1 MRIPVSASALAIL
14 ALLALPATAAPHGA
28 PGTSISLDQA
38 MAHPDWIGNPVE
50 AAWWSWDGK
59 QVLYKQKRVGSALR
73 DTFQTGAQAGINKGR
88 QVSDTEL
95 ARLDSFDVAYNPE
108 RSRAIMVRNGDLFER
123 DLKSGELVQISR
135 ANGAAISAVQYSG
148 DGGSVQFRAGDDWA
162 SWDRATRLISPVA
175 VVRAAKDPGA
185 QDADALR
192 DLQLRLITTLKRQKD
207 ERDAARARAE
217 EERRADPTRAPAPIY
232 LGDKLSIA
240 ASHLSPDGRWLLVVT
255 GPKDGGD
262 KGRVGKMPRYVTE
275 SGYEET
281 SDERTRVGRNNPRPH
296 GLKLVNL
303 LTREVKD
310 LSFDVLPGVKDDP
323 LAAMRAERKLDP
335 LKGNRPVKIGFGGE
349 TIVWSP
355 NGANAAV
362 MLRSIDNK
370 DRWIAT
376 VDLPRAA
383 LKPVHRLTD
392 QAWVNFD
399 NSEFGWLPDNAT
411 LWYLSEESGYSHLY
425 TLDAGGRT
433 RALTQGKW
441 EASDVAWSRDGATA
455 WLLCNRKTPGA
466 YEVCA
471 VSAKDGAREGSIR
484 EVSSLDGGVEDF
496 RLSPDQRKL
505 LVHYSGPYLP
515 PQIATLPSSGG
526 EAVKLTDTR
535 SAEFKA
541 HDWIQPQYVAVPST
555 HGAEPVWSKLYR
567 PAQLEPGKQYPVVMF
582 VHGAGYLQNVS
593 RRYTPYFRE
602 QMFHNLLVQK
612 GYVVLDMDYRA
623 SKGYGAKWRNAIY
636 RQMGH
641 PELDDYLDGV
651 NWMVANQQGDAKNVG
666 IYGGSYGGFMTLMGL
681 MRAPEVF
688 KSGAAL
694 RPVTDWT
701 TYNHEYTANILN
713 TPDLDPEAYKASS
726 PIEYAPNLKGN
737 LLIAHGMVDD
747 NVFFQDSVRL
757 SQRLIELK
765 KDNWELAPYPLE
777 RHSFVQPESWYD
789 EYRRIYQL
797 FERTLKQPAQR

>member
-1 MRIPVSASALAIL
+1 
-14 ALLALPATAAPHGA
+14 
-28 PGTSISLDQA
+28 
-38 MAHPDWIGNPVE
+38 
-50 AAWWSWDGK
+50 
-59 QVLYKQKRVGSALR
+59 
-73 DTFQTGAQAGINKGR
+73 
-88 QVSDTEL
+88 
-95 ARLDSFDVAYNPE
+95 
-108 RSRAIMVRNGDLFER
+108 
-123 DLKSGELVQISR
+123 
-135 ANGAAISAVQYSG
+135 
-148 DGGSVQFRAGDDWA
+148 
-162 SWDRATRLISPVA
+162 
-175 VVRAAKDPGA
+175 
-185 QDADALR
+185 
-192 DLQLRLITTLKRQKD
+192 
-207 ERDAARARAE
+207 
-217 EERRADPTRAPAPIY
+217 
-232 LGDKLSIA
+232 
-240 ASHLSPDGRWLLVVT
+240 
-255 GPKDGGD
+255 
-262 KGRVGKMPRYVTE
+262 MPRYVTE

-303 LTREVKD
+303 QTREVKD
-310 LSFDVLPGVKDDP
+310 LSFDVLPGIATDP
-323 LAAMRAERKLDP
+323 LASMRAERKLDP

-349 TIVWSP
+349 TIVWST

-362 MLRSIDNK
+362 LLRSVDNK

-376 VDLPRAA
+376 VDLPQAA

-399 NSEFGWLPDNAT
+399 NSEFGWLPDNST

-425 TLDAGGRT
+425 TMDGLGRH

-441 EASDVAWSRDGATA
+441 EASDVLWSRDGETA
-455 WLLCNRKTPGA
+455 WVLCNRKNPGT
-466 YEVCA
+466 YEVCT
-471 VSAKDGAREGSIR
+471 VNAKDGATR
-484 EVSSLDGGVEDF
+484 EVSNLDGGVEDF

-515 PQIATLPSSGG
+515 AQIATLPSNGG
-526 EAVKLTDTR
+526 EAVRLTDTR
-535 SAEFKA
+535 TAEFKA

-555 HGAEPVWSKLYR
+555 HGADPVWSKLYR
-567 PAQLEPGKQYPVVMF
+567 PAQLEPGRKYPVVMF

-593 RRYTPYFRE
+593 HRYTPYFRE

-623 SKGYGAKWRNAIY
+623 SKGYGVKWRNAIY

-666 IYGGSYGGFMTLMGL
+666 IYGGSYGGFMTFMGL
-681 MRAPEVF
+681 LRAPEVF

-701 TYNHEYTANILN
+701 SYNHEYTANILN
-713 TPDLDPEAYKASS
+713 TPDIDPEAYKVSS
-726 PIEYAPNLKGN
+726 PIEYAQNLKGN

-747 NVFFQDSVRL
+747 NVFFQDSVRMA
-757 SQRLIELK
+757 QRFIELK
-765 KDNWELAPYPLE
+765 KDNWELAPYPME

-797 FERTLKQPAQR
+797 FERTLKQPSAPSAQ

>member
-1 MRIPVSASALAIL
+1 MRLPLSASALTVLA
-14 ALLALPATAAPHGA
+14 ALLAAPVLAATPV
-28 PGTSISLDQA
+28 TLDQA
-38 MAHPDWIGNPVE
+38 MAHPDWIGTPVE

-59 QVLYKQKRVGSALR
+59 QVLYKQKRTGSPLR
-73 DTFQTGAQAGINKGR
+73 DIWQTGATAGINKAR
-88 QVSDTEL
+88 QVGDAEL
-95 ARLDSFDVAYNPE
+95 SKIDSPDVAYNRE
-108 RSRAIMVRNGDLFER
+108 RTRAILLRNGDLFER
-123 DLKSGELVQISR
+123 DLKTGELAQITR
-135 ANGAAISAVQYSG
+135 ASGVAIGGVQYSA
-148 DGGSVQFRAGDDWA
+148 DGRSVQFRVGDDWA
-162 SWDRATRLISPVA
+162 SWDRASRLISPLA
-175 VVRAAKDPGA
+175 VLRAAKDPNA
-185 QDADALR
+185 APEADALR
-192 DLQLRLITTLKRQKD
+192 DMQLRLIATLKRQKD
-207 ERDAARARAE
+207 ERDAQRNRAE

-232 LGDKLSIA
+232 LGDKLAIVT
-240 ASHLSPDGRWLLVVT
+240 SHLSPDGRWALVVT
-255 GPKDGGD
+255 GPKDAD

-281 SDERTRVGRNNPRPH
+281 SDERTRVGRKDPRPH

-303 LTREVKD
+303 QTREVKD
-310 LSFDVLPGVKDDP
+310 LSFDVLPGIKDDP
-323 LAAMRAERKLDP
+323 LAAMRAEHKLDA
-335 LKGNRPVKIGFGGE
+335 LKGNRALKIGFGGE

-362 MLRSIDNK
+362 MLRSVDNK

-399 NSEFGWLPDNAT
+399 NSEFGWLPDNGT

-425 TLDAGGRT
+425 TLDASGRT
-433 RALTQGKW
+433 RALTSGKW
-441 EASDVAWSRDGATA
+441 EASDVAWSRDGDTA
-455 WLLCNRKTPGA
+455 WVICNRKDPGT

-471 VSAKDGAREGSIR
+471 VNARDGATR
-484 EVSSLDGGVEDF
+484 EVSRLDGGVEDF

-515 PQIATLPSSGG
+515 PQIATLPSNGG

-535 SAEFKA
+535 SAEFKS
-541 HDWIQPQYVAVPST
+541 HDWIQPQFVTVPST
-555 HGAEPVWSKLYR
+555 HGADAIWSKLYR
-567 PAQLEPGKQYPVVMF
+567 PAQLEAGKQYPVVMF

-593 RRYTPYFRE
+593 HRYTPYFRE

-666 IYGGSYGGFMTLMGL
+666 VYGGSYGGFMTFMALL
-681 MRAPEVF
+681 RAPEVF

-713 TPDLDPEAYKASS
+713 TPDVDPEAYKVSS
-726 PIEYAPNLKGN
+726 PIEYAQNLKGN

-747 NVFFQDSVRL
+747 NVFFQDSVRMA
-757 SQRLIELK
+757 QRLIELK
-765 KDNWELAPYPLE
+765 KDNWELAPYPME

-797 FERTLKQPAQR
+797 FERTLKQPAPSSAQ

>member
-1 MRIPVSASALAIL
+1 MRLPLPASALTVL
-14 ALLALPATAAPHGA
+14 TALLAAPALAATPV
-28 PGTSISLDQA
+28 TLDQA
-38 MAHPDWIGNPVE
+38 MAHPDWIGTPVE

-59 QVLYKQKRVGSALR
+59 QVLYKQKRTGSPLR
-73 DTFQTGAQAGINKGR
+73 DIWQTGATAGINKAR
-88 QVSDTEL
+88 QVGDAEL
-95 ARLDSFDVAYNPE
+95 AKIDSPDVAYNRE
-108 RSRAIMVRNGDLFER
+108 RTRAILLRNGDLFER
-123 DLKSGELVQISR
+123 DLKTGELAQITR
-135 ANGAAISAVQYSG
+135 ASGVAIGGVQYSA
-148 DGGSVQFRAGDDWA
+148 DGRSVQFRVGDDWA
-162 SWDRATRLISPVA
+162 SWDRASRLISPLA
-175 VVRAAKDPGA
+175 ALRAAKDPNA
-185 QDADALR
+185 APEADALR
-192 DLQLRLITTLKRQKD
+192 DMQLRLIATLKRQKD
-207 ERDAARARAE
+207 ERDAQRNRAE

-232 LGDKLSIA
+232 LGDKLAIVT
-240 ASHLSPDGRWLLVVT
+240 SHLSPDGRWALVVT
-255 GPKDGGD
+255 GPKDAD

-281 SDERTRVGRNNPRPH
+281 SDERTRVGRKDPRPH

-303 LTREVKD
+303 QTREVKD
-310 LSFDVLPGVKDDP
+310 LSFDVLPGIKDDP
-323 LAAMRAERKLDP
+323 LAALRAEHKLDA
-335 LKGNRPVKIGFGGE
+335 LKGNRPVKVGFGGE
-349 TIVWSP
+349 TVVWSP

-362 MLRSIDNK
+362 MLRSVDNK

-383 LKPVHRLTD
+383 LKPVHRLSD

-399 NSEFGWLPDNAT
+399 NSEFGWLPDNGT

-425 TLDAGGRT
+425 TLDPGGRT
-433 RALTQGKW
+433 RALTAGKW
-441 EASDVAWSRDGATA
+441 EASDVAWSRDGDTA
-455 WLLCNRKTPGA
+455 WVICNRKDPGT

-471 VSAKDGAREGSIR
+471 VNARDGATR

-515 PQIATLPSSGG
+515 PQIATLPSNGG

-535 SAEFKA
+535 TAEFKS
-541 HDWIQPQYVAVPST
+541 HEWIQPQFVTVPST
-555 HGAEPVWSKLYR
+555 HGADAIWSKLYR
-567 PAQLEPGKQYPVVMF
+567 PAQLEAGKKYPVVMF

-593 RRYTPYFRE
+593 HRYTPYFRE

-666 IYGGSYGGFMTLMGL
+666 VYGGSYGGFMTFMALL
-681 MRAPEVF
+681 RAPEVF

-713 TPDLDPEAYKASS
+713 TPDVDPEAYKVSS
-726 PIEYAPNLKGN
+726 PIEYAQNLKGN

-747 NVFFQDSVRL
+747 NVFFQDSVRMA
-757 SQRLIELK
+757 QRLIELK

-797 FERTLKQPAQR
+797 FERTLKQPSSTQ